1 MEDQSSLVRVNIY
14 GQEYKVKAPA
24 DTSYIREVAEYV
36 DAKMREV
43 AEGLSTQQPASR
55 IAILAAMNIS
65 DELIKIKENR
75 SESVSTI
82 EKRISSLIDFIDDN
96 IV

>member
-1 MEDQSSLVRVNIY
+1 MEDQPSLVRVNIY

-24 DTSYIREVAEYV
+24 DSSYIVEVANYV
-36 DAKMREV
+36 DTKMREV
-43 AEGLSTQQPASR
+43 AEGLSSQQPATR

-65 DELIKIKENR
+65 DELFKIKENR
-75 SESVSTI
+75 SESNSSI
-82 EKRISSLIDFIDDN
+82 ENRITSLIDYIDDN

>member
-1 MEDQSSLVRVNIY
+1 MEDQSSLVRVNIF

-24 DTSYIREVAEYV
+24 DTSYIIEVAEYV
-36 DAKMREV
+36 DTKMREV
-43 AEGLSTQQPASR
+43 AEGLNSQQPSSR

-75 SESVSTI
+75 TESNSTV
-82 EKRISSLIDFIDDN
+82 ENRISSLIDYIDDN
-96 IV
+96 AH